1 MTLAVPD
8 QAAVAAVLT
17 ADDQPAKPVLSI
29 SVIRIKPGHFEEFM
43 ALQTAHLERI
53 RGTVPGVRGGRM
65 FKSAEKN
72 TVLMVSAF
80 DTAADGDR
88 FRQDPRFRDH
98 LARAG
103 ALIESNEALPVELAY
118 AIGVI

>member
-1 MTLAVPD
+1 MTLAIQD
-8 QAAVAAVLT
+8 QVADAAQSAR
-17 ADDQPAKPVLSI
+17 PVLSI

-53 RGTVPGVRGGRM
+53 RGTVPGVRGGRL
-65 FKSAEKN
+65 FASAEKN
-72 TVLMVSAF
+72 TIVFVSAF
-80 DTAADGDR
+80 DTAEDGGR
-88 FRQDPRFRDH
+88 FRQDPRFREH
-98 LARAG
+98 LARTG